1 MRSFAA
7 VARRQMAAL
16 GVAVGLATAA
26 APEEASPERLLAA
39 YCAPCHS
46 GAAPAGGVE
55 LNRAS
60 LRSDGVVDPILQE
73 RVWTALDHG
82 RMPPSGAATPSRAE
96 RRRILNRLENDLL
109 RRSRDGARVP
119 RRLNRRE
126 YENTIRA
133 LFDLPAFR
141 LPDGFPQDDSRAGF
155 DNVGEGL
162 ILSPP
167 LMAQLLSA
175 ATAVADELL
184 GPDPGLEPAQS
195 RPYPL
200 GTGGLS
206 MEGGGP
212 AAGGSFRLMSSR
224 NMASAAAWPARFEA
238 PRSGIYRIRLSARA
252 YQTDRMSYPR
262 RTEPFRIAIYARPKT
277 EQVYAPFEELRK
289 VTELHVDA
297 EAASPQALIAEVEL
311 LRGDVFGVRWED
323 GPAYSDPLRR
333 DYSHQFL
340 ADRLKADRRYYAAM
354 LQFGGG
360 SRGTT
365 QAQLYD
371 ATRAL
376 MESGDL
382 DLSDPR
388 LDSMPEAWGGGLS
401 DAPHNWI
408 KAFVHEE
415 LYRHGPAVDLTVLEV
430 EGPLRLVEDDE
441 MRERRARSQGF
452 LGQRPPG
459 ATDEEHVRLVLER
472 FLPSALRRPATDDEL
487 RTYAEL
493 ATGVLASDAG
503 TSVKDGL
510 HLAVRRVL
518 VSPSF
523 LYRGL
528 QPGRLDDYGI
538 AARLSYFLTSGPPDD
553 RLATLART
561 GALSEPSALA
571 DEAERLIRDPRSDE
585 FVRSFTGQWL
595 ATRVLRSIMP
605 DPRLLAFGAGDQEA
619 MIAEAE
625 MLFAEILRSNLPVE
639 AFIDPGFSYRNARLN
654 KIYGGR
660 LQDSRMQRVPVQRDG
675 RFGGVLGMAAVM
687 MATAN
692 GVDTNPVLR
701 GAWVLENV
709 FGEDPGE
716 PPGDVPAIAPDTTG
730 ARTIR
735 EQLAAHRADPSCA
748 KCHDRMDPLGAVLES
763 FDPVGRWRS
772 HYPKFT
778 APRDGERP
786 LEQEFYSTVGQGTV
800 TGPAVDSA
808 AVLPDGTR
816 LESVIDLKR
825 YLLRRVDVFAR
836 CLAEKLLVYATGRPL
851 TFRDRLEAR
860 RIARSAVDGGGFR
873 DLVVGIAQSPAFAVR

>member
-1 MRSFAA
+1 M
-7 VARRQMAAL
+7 
-16 GVAVGLATAA
+16 
-26 APEEASPERLLAA
+26 
-39 YCAPCHS
+39 
-46 GAAPAGGVE
+46 
-55 LNRAS
+55 
-60 LRSDGVVDPILQE
+60 
-73 RVWTALDHG
+73 
-82 RMPPSGAATPSRAE
+82 
-96 RRRILNRLENDLL
+96 LNRLETDLL

-141 LPDGFPQDDSRAGF
+141 LPDGFPQDGSKAGF

-162 ILSPP
+162 VLSPP
-167 LMAQLLSA
+167 LMAQLLAA
-175 ATAVADELL
+175 ATVVADELL
-184 GPDPGLEPAQS
+184 GPDPGLKPAQS
-195 RPYPL
+195 KAYPL

-212 AAGGSFRLMSSR
+212 AAGGAFRLMSSR

-238 PRSGIYRIRLSARA
+238 PRSGIYRIHLSARA
-252 YQTDRMSYPR
+252 HQTDRMSYPR
-262 RTEPFRIAIYARPKT
+262 RTGPVRIAIYARPKT
-277 EQVYAPFEELRK
+277 EQVYAPFEQLRK
-289 VTELHVDA
+289 VAELQLDA
-297 EAASPQALIAEVEL
+297 AAAGPQALTAEVEL
-311 LRGDVFGVRWED
+311 LQGEVFGVRWED
-323 GPAYSDPLRR
+323 GPAYSDPPGR
-333 DYSHQFL
+333 DYAHQFL
-340 ADRLKADRRYYAAM
+340 ADRLQADRRYYAAM
-354 LQFGGG
+354 LQFRGGP
-360 SRGTT
+360 RGTT

-371 ATRAL
+371 ATRSL

-388 LDSMPEAWGGGLS
+388 LDSMPEVWGGGLS
-401 DAPHNWI
+401 NAPHNWI

-415 LYRHGPAVDLTVLEV
+415 LYRHGPAVDLTALEV

-441 MRERRARSQGF
+441 MRARRARTRGF

-472 FLPSALRRPATDDEL
+472 FLPAAFRRPATDEEL
-487 RTYAEL
+487 RTYARL
-493 ATGVLASDAG
+493 AAGVLASDAEA
-503 TSVKDGL
+503 SIKDGL

-528 QPGRLDDYGI
+528 ERGRMDDYGI
-538 AARLSYFLTSGPPDD
+538 AARLSYFLTSSPPDD

-561 GALSEPSALA
+561 GTLSELA
-571 DEAERLIRDPRSDE
+571 TLAAEAERLIRDPRSDE

-595 ATRVLRSIMP
+595 ATRLLRSIMP
-605 DPRLLAFGAGDQEA
+605 DPRLLPFGAGDREA

-660 LQDSRMQRVPVQRDG
+660 LQGDRMRRVPVERDG

-701 GAWVLENV
+701 GAWVLENLL
-709 FGEDPGE
+709 GEDPGE

-730 ARTIR
+730 TRTVR

-748 KCHDRMDPLGAVLES
+748 RCHDRMDPLGTVLEN

-772 HYPKFT
+772 QYPEYT
-778 APRDGERP
+778 APPDGERP
-786 LEQEFYSTVGQGTV
+786 LRQEFYSTAGRGTV
-800 TGPAVDSA
+800 AGPAVDPT

-816 LESVIDLKR
+816 LESVTDLR
-825 YLLRRVDVFAR
+825 RHLLRRIDVVAR

-851 TFRDRLEAR
+851 TFKDRLEAR
-860 RIARSAVDGGGFR
+860 RIARSAVEGGGFR
-873 DLVVGIAQSPAFAVR
+873 DLVVGIVQSPAFAVR